1 MLHLPRQSHPRERAV
16 VRPFL
21 AAKGDAVNP
30 LRRPFLYY
38 GWVIVATLGITEM
51 TSWGVL
57 YYAFSVILK
66 PLQEEMKW
74 SQGTITGAFSLAI
87 LVSGLAA
94 IPVGRRL
101 DRYGARLLMTIG
113 SSAGVL
119 LVLAWSQVKTV
130 GGFYLIWLFIGLVTA
145 TLFYEPAFTVVANW
159 FIRKRAQALTLLTFG
174 GGLAS
179 VVFVPLTEWLVRL
192 YGWRLALLILAVILA
207 IVTIPLHGLV
217 LRRRPTDLGL
227 LPDGELHVPT
237 PTALN
242 TPIKR
247 SISLSVAVRERDFWW
262 LAAAFAFSSFA
273 SISITVYLIP
283 YLTTLGFSTIF
294 AAAALGLLGGSQIPG
309 RLVFT
314 PLGNHVSRRLLTA
327 ILFSMQAA
335 ALLILINSPNQTG
348 VLLFAVLFGSGA
360 GASSP
365 ARAALLAERY
375 GFLHYGSIS
384 GAQTLVITLAKSV
397 APVGIGLLYGAAGGY
412 QLLLW
417 ILLAVS
423 LMSVGALFM
432 GPYETVYERQ

>member
-1 MLHLPRQSHPRERAV
+1 L
-16 VRPFL
+16 F
-21 AAKGDAVNP
+21 
-30 LRRPFLYY
+30 YY
-38 GWVIVATLGITEM
+38 GWVIVATLGLTEM

-66 PLQEEMKW
+66 PLQTELQW
-74 SQGTITGAFSLAI
+74 SQSTITGAFSLAI
-87 LVSGLAA
+87 LASGLAA

-101 DRYGARLLMTIG
+101 DRYGPRLLMTLG
-113 SSAGVL
+113 SCTGVL
-119 LVLAWSQVKTV
+119 LVLAWSQVRTV
-130 GGFYLIWLFIGLVTA
+130 GGFYLIWLLIGLVTA

-159 FIRKRAQALTLLTFG
+159 FTRKRAQALTLLTFG

-192 YGWRLALLILAVILA
+192 YGWRSALLILAVILA
-207 IVTIPLHGLV
+207 VVTIPLHALV
-217 LRRRPTDLGL
+217 LRRRPADLGL
-227 LPDGELHVPT
+227 LPDGEVPVATPT
-237 PTALN
+237 PLN
-242 TPIKR
+242 TRLKP
-247 SISLSVAVRERDFWW
+247 SITLNAAVREGTFWW
-262 LAAAFAFSSFA
+262 LAAAFALSVFT

-283 YLTTLGFSTIF
+283 YLTAQGFSTQF

-314 PLGNHVSRRLLTA
+314 PLGNRVSRRWLTA
-327 ILFSMQAA
+327 ILFSMQAV
-335 ALLILINSPNQTG
+335 ALLVLITMPDQTG

-384 GAQTLVITLAKSV
+384 GVQSLVITLAKSV
-397 APVGIGLLYGAAGGY
+397 APVGMGLVYGGAGGY
-412 QLLLW
+412 PLLLW
-417 ILLAVS
+417 TLLVVS

-432 GPYETVYERQ
+432 GRHETESG